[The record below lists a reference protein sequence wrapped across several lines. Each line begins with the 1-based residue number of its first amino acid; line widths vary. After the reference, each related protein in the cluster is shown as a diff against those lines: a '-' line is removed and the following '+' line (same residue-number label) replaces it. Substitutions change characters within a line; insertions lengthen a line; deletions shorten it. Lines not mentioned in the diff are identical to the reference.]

1 MIRVDGLTVKYGD
14 FVAVEDVSFEIKQGE
29 IFGYI
34 GPNGAGKTTTIRVMA
49 TLLEPAAGTIYID
62 GKDVVKDAHEVKRH
76 IGYMPDFFGV
86 YDNLKVWEY
95 LSFFGRL
102 YGVESKLLEKRID
115 DAIKLTHLE
124 GKKKS
129 YVEDLS
135 RGMKQRLCLAKTLIH
150 DPEFLILDEP
160 ASGLDPNARI
170 EIRDLLRDLRTKGK
184 TILISSHI
192 LSELADVCDSVG
204 ILEKGKLVDWGKIE
218 EVLDRIKE
226 KRKVRLKLFGKTPA
240 DISTLLRNSGFV
252 MEMRMEGEFYSLEL
266 EDDDEKEAGLIEYLT
281 GHGVRIVIPS
291 EKGAAL
297 EEILKATTKGEVV

>member
-1 MIRVDGLTVKYGD
+1 MIRVEGLTVKYGD
-14 FVAVEDVSFEIKQGE
+14 FVAVEDVSFEIRRGE

-49 TLLEPAAGTIYID
+49 TLLEPSAGTIYID
-62 GKDVVKDAHEVKRH
+62 GKDVLKDAHEVKRH
-76 IGYMPDFFGV
+76 LGYMPDFFGV
-86 YDNLKVWEY
+86 YDNLRVWEY

-115 DAIKLTHLE
+115 NAIKLTHLE

-150 DPEFLILDEP
+150 EPELLILDEP

-170 EIRDLLRDLRTKGK
+170 EIRDLLRDLQAKGK

-192 LSELADVCDSVG
+192 LSELAAVCDSVG
-204 ILEKGKLVDWGKIE
+204 ILEKGKLLDWGKIE

-226 KRKVRLKLFGKTPA
+226 KRKVRLKLFGKTPEE
-240 DISTLLRNSGFV
+240 ISTLLRNSGLV

-266 EDDDEKEAGLIEYLT
+266 EDDDEKEAGLVEYLI

-291 EKGAAL
+291 EKGAVL
-297 EEILKATTKGEVV
+297 EEIFKATTKGEVV